1 MRVTIADVARE
12 AGVSKTTVS
21 RVINL
26 KGEVDGSTAA
36 RVREVIADLGYVPS
50 SGAVGLARGRSRTV
64 GLLVPSFTWP
74 WMGEVLQGIVDTVEA
89 ADYGLLLFTCNRGA
103 QSVER
108 FTTQVSARAFDG
120 LVVVEPEN
128 TLDQLTA
135 LHRAGLPIVLIDDR
149 GHHPEFPSVVTT
161 NHEGGA
167 SAARHLR
174 AAGRT
179 RPLVVTGPDALR
191 LRTRPARAAS
201 VRSCP
206 PSWSWTGTSPNA
218 GGGSPWS
225 ELLAAGTEF
234 DSVFAHN
241 DISAAGVA
249 ARPAGRR
256 PPRTRRRRGGRL
268 RRHPDG
274 RTHRTA
280 ADHRASAHAADGRG
294 GGAACCSPTSA
305 APPYRTDRS
314 CCPPNWSCATRR
326 RNGPG
331 PAGHPSASP
340 NQPHRHRTTRPGAS
354 SAVHPGSP
362 RPAVLLESPCPYAV
376 VTL

>member
-64 GLLVPSFTWP
+64 GMLVPSLTWP
-74 WMGEVLQGIVDTVEA
+74 WMGEVLQGVVDTVEA
-89 ADYGLLLFTCNRGA
+89 ADHGLLLFTCNRGA
-103 QSVER
+103 ESVER

-128 TLDQLTA
+128 TLGRLTV
-135 LHRAGLPIVLIDDR
+135 LHRSGLPIVLIDDR

-179 RPLVVTGPDALR
+179 RPLVLTGPRHFGCVNDR
-191 LRTRPARAAS
+191 LAGFRS
-201 VRSCP
+201 VLPTELVVDGDFTERR
-206 PSWSWTGTSPNA
+206 GRLA
-218 GGGSPWS
+218 VE
-225 ELLAAGTEF
+225 ELLAAGVDF
-234 DSVFAHN
+234 DSVFALN
-241 DISAAGVA
+241 DISATGVLRA
-249 ARPAGRR
+249 LRAAGRR
-256 PPRTRRRRGGRL
+256 VPEDVAVVGFDDIPMAEHTEPPLTTVRQPTRQMGEAAALLLLSHLGGTAV
-268 RRHPDG
+268 PDG
-274 RTHRTA
+274 PVVLPTELVVRH
-280 ADHRASAHAADGRG
+280 SA
-294 GGAACCSPTSA
+294 P
-305 APPYRTDRS
+305 
-314 CCPPNWSCATRR
+314 
-326 RNGPG
+326 
-331 PAGHPSASP
+331 
-340 NQPHRHRTTRPGAS
+340 
-354 SAVHPGSP
+354 
-362 RPAVLLESPCPYAV
+362 
-376 VTL
+376 